1 MIKISVLPILA
12 SLDVGI
18 EEPST
23 RIKVLNESYDGRSLD
38 IEGLEI
44 NIPRMYTKGAM
55 TKEHSYIYWNNEIV
69 ISKKDRVIPF
79 INLDEIYTN
88 PHQVIDAFKFIGKV
102 SMPDQLIFAPNVALP
117 WRIGLLYYLGVS
129 IMDTSLADQ
138 FAISGKY
145 LTPFGVENTNHNCK
159 CEYCT
164 TKHSIIG
171 HNRLVLFEELE
182 RVKRY
187 NSMGRLREYAEMR
200 SFAEPSSV
208 AILKMLN
215 EQGYNFIEEK
225 TPVIGN
231 NSFYSTELSFSRPE
245 VERHRKKISEIA
257 IKPNEKI
264 NIAVFFPC
272 SKKKPYSQSQSHM
285 KFNEALSQSGMKW
298 RIHEL
303 IVTSPLSL
311 VPREIE
317 NYYPIRNYDVPVTGY
332 WDSIEKEVTVKVI
345 EKYLQRNPYKIAIL
359 HLHKGEMFIK
369 DIVEKYVEEV
379 YVTSDNNPT
388 SKESLEKLSNVLNP
402 YRKEYKLSHKDIVHS
417 MLTYQFGKDPFD
429 EMEIKGFFPEYKIL
443 KNNKQLG
450 IYTFQGKFSLTIE
463 GAEYLL
469 KQNLNVVEIENMK
482 LEGDVF
488 APAVLKADENIRIGD
503 EVVVS
508 SNGIVK
514 AVGIAKMSGMDMLK
528 AHHGLAVKVRDR
540 S

>member
-1 MIKISVLPILA
+1 MIKISDLPIIG

-18 EEPST
+18 EEPT
-23 RIKVLNESYDGRSLD
+23 IKVINDGYEGRTLN

-44 NIPRMYTKGAM
+44 NIPRIAINGAI
-55 TKEHSYIYWNNEIV
+55 TKEHSYIYWNEEVV
-69 ISKKDRVIPF
+69 ISKKDQVIPF

-88 PHQVIDAFKFIGKV
+88 PREVINAFKFIGKV
-102 SMPDQLIFAPNVALP
+102 ARADQLIFAPNVALP

-129 IMDTSLADQ
+129 VMDTSLADQ

-145 LTPFGVENTNHNCK
+145 LTLFGVENTNNNCK

-171 HNRLVLFEELE
+171 HNRLVLLEELE
-182 RVKRY
+182 RVKHY
-187 NSMGRLREYAEMR
+187 NSIGRLREYAEIR

-231 NSFYSTELSFSRPE
+231 ISFYSSELSFSRPE

-285 KFNEALSQSGMKW
+285 KFNEALSKAGMKW
-298 RIHEL
+298 RVHEL

-317 NYYPIRNYDVPVTGY
+317 NYYPVRNYDVPVTGY
-332 WDSIEKEVTVKVI
+332 WDSTEKEITIKVI
-345 EKYLQRNPYKIAIL
+345 EGYLKRNPYSIAIL

-369 DIVEKYVEEV
+369 DTVEKYVENV
-379 YVTSDNNPT
+379 YVTSDHSPT
-388 SKESLEKLSNVLNP
+388 SKESLEKLSDVLSL

-417 MLTYQFGKDPFD
+417 MLTYQFRKDPFN

-450 IYTFQGKFSLTIE
+450 IYTFQGKFSLTLE
-463 GAEYLL
+463 GAQHLL
-469 KQNLNVVEIENMK
+469 KQGINVVEIENMN

-488 APAVLKADENIRIGD
+488 APAVLNADENIRIGD
-503 EVVVS
+503 EVAVS

-514 AVGIAKMSGMDMLK
+514 AVGIAKMCGMDMLK

-540 S
+540 V